1 MSKFSGKC
9 DLCDHVYMGE
19 GSEDELFE
27 KFKKRTGGKLYQKF
41 VLRLTPYNIDYE
53 VAHNNFLEKVEEN
66 GKTKYRYFSKV
77 FPTLKSL
84 NKHGYWATRTIYFD
98 RKIDLIPYYPYIIA
112 MSYYSDEKAI
122 IFIANESFID
132 QEEKLL
138 REYKSIGDREES
150 PMVNY
155 YRRAL
160 ADEYIKVVKEM
171 LEKEKEK
178 M

>member
-1 MSKFSGKC
+1 
-9 DLCDHVYMGE
+9 
-19 GSEDELFE
+19 
-27 KFKKRTGGKLYQKF
+27 
-41 VLRLTPYNIDYE
+41 
-53 VAHNNFLEKVEEN
+53 
-66 GKTKYRYFSKV
+66 
-77 FPTLKSL
+77 
-84 NKHGYWATRTIYFD
+84 
-98 RKIDLIPYYPYIIA
+98 

-122 IFIANESFID
+122 IFIADESFID

-150 PMVNY
+150 LMVNY

-160 ADEYIKVVKEM
+160 ADEYIKVAKEM

>member
-1 MSKFSGKC
+1 MECYTNSSSF
-9 DLCDHVYMGE
+9 GE
-19 GSEDELFE
+19 RGHYEAINL
-27 KFKKRTGGKLYQKF
+27 
-41 VLRLTPYNIDYE
+41 VL
-53 VAHNNFLEKVEEN
+53 
-66 GKTKYRYFSKV
+66 
-77 FPTLKSL
+77 L
-84 NKHGYWATRTIYFD
+84 NTTDWATRTIYFD

-122 IFIANESFID
+122 IFIADESFID

-160 ADEYIKVVKEM
+160 ADEYIKVAKEM

>member
-1 MSKFSGKC
+1 
-9 DLCDHVYMGE
+9 
-19 GSEDELFE
+19 
-27 KFKKRTGGKLYQKF
+27 
-41 VLRLTPYNIDYE
+41 
-53 VAHNNFLEKVEEN
+53 
-66 GKTKYRYFSKV
+66 
-77 FPTLKSL
+77 
-84 NKHGYWATRTIYFD
+84 
-98 RKIDLIPYYPYIIA
+98 

-122 IFIANESFID
+122 IFIADESFVD

-160 ADEYIKVVKEM
+160 ADEYIKVAKEM